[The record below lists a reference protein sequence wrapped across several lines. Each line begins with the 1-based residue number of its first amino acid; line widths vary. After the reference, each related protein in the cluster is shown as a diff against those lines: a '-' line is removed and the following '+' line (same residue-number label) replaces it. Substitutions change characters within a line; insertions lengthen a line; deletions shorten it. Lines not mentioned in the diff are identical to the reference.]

1 MQLLTKLETVKVALV
16 LAITTLVTPVF
27 ANEFIV
33 QQKGQLALTN
43 TQLIDG
49 TGTAQQGLKTLLIN
63 NGEIKAIL
71 KNGEPVPKKYKQID
85 LTGKTVTPGFV
96 MLHEHLFYPTGL
108 GNYSDMVHS
117 FPRLYLAGG
126 TTSIRTAGTMAPYA
140 DLNLSRMIEEDKLL
154 GPDIDVTA
162 PYLNGPGLPILKVKA
177 LQGVDDAER
186 MVKYWQQEG
195 ANSYKLYMHIRNDEM
210 KKIIELAHKHDQKVT
225 GHLCSVTL
233 QEAAEAGID
242 NLEHGFVS
250 ATDFVK
256 DKQKDQCPPT
266 SVVRQS
272 LLDLPIDGPEI
283 NALIDTL
290 VKNKVTITSTLP
302 VYETFTK
309 GRPIAYP
316 AALALMNE
324 DTKQQYLNT
333 WSNIQASEN
342 NVWVEL
348 FKREMFWEKK
358 FVEAGG
364 RLVVGTDPTGYGGV
378 VAGWSNIRVI
388 ELLLEAEF
396 SIDQAI
402 EIASLNGAKFLEK
415 ADTIGSVE
423 TGKLANLAIFDGD
436 LRADPKVLRKIQ
448 WVMKNGVIYDS
459 AKLFKSMEGK
469 VGLH

>member
-1 MQLLTKLETVKVALV
+1 MQLITKLEIVKAVFILV
-16 LAITTLVTPVF
+16 MSTLVTPAF
-27 ANEFIV
+27 ANQFIIEE
-33 QQKGQLALTN
+33 KGLLALTN
-43 TQLIDG
+43 SNLIDG
-49 TGTAQQGLKTLLIN
+49 TGSAKQSLKTLLIKN
-63 NGEIKAIL
+63 NKIEAIL
-71 KNGEPVPKKYKQID
+71 DGGKPIPKEYKQVD
-85 LTGKTVTPGFV
+85 LSGKTVTPGFV

-140 DLNLSRMIEEDKLL
+140 DLNLSRMINEDKLL

-177 LQGVDDAER
+177 LQGADDAER
-186 MVKYWQQEG
+186 MVRYWQQEG
-195 ANSYKLYMHIRNDEM
+195 TNSYKLYMHIRHDEM
-210 KKIIELAHKHDQKVT
+210 KKVIELAHKHDQKVT

-256 DKQKDQCPPT
+256 DKQKDKCPPT
-266 SVVRQS
+266 SIVRQS

-283 NALIDTL
+283 NALIDIL
-290 VKNKVTITSTLP
+290 VANKVTITSTLP

-333 WSNIQASEN
+333 WSTIQASDN

-348 FKREMFWEKK
+348 FNREMIWEKK

-364 RLVVGTDPTGYGGV
+364 HLVVGTDPTGYGGV
-378 VAGWSNIRVI
+378 VAGWSNIRAI
-388 ELLLEAEF
+388 ELLLEAGF
-396 SIDQAI
+396 NI
-402 EIASLNGAKFLEK
+402 EQSVKIASLNGAEFLEK
-415 ADTIGSVE
+415 TSEIGSVE
-423 TGKLANLAIFDGD
+423 VGKRANLAIFDGD
-436 LRADPKVLRKIQ
+436 ISSNPKALRNIQ
-448 WVMKNGVIYDS
+448 SVMKDGVIYDS
-459 AKLFKSMEGK
+459 KALFNSMKGK